1 MFIAGRDY
9 LNRLKK
15 HSRSKVLLG
24 IYSVK
29 HMKKKGKDQA
39 LDFIKVL
46 DSALKH
52 LMKPLMVHMSIKNA
66 HSQEMSVLGAEF

>member
-15 HSRSKVLLG
+15 HSRSKVLLE
-24 IYSVK
+24 IYSAK
-29 HMKKKGKDQA
+29 HLKKKEKDQA

-46 DSALKH
+46 DLALKH
-52 LMKPLMVHMSIKNA
+52 PMKPLMVHTSIKSA